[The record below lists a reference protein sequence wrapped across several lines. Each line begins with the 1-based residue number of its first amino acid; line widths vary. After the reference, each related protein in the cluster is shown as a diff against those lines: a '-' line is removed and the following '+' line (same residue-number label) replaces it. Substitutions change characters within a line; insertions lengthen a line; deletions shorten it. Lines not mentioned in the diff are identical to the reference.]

1 MKKTLLMSVLL
12 MAVALL
18 FSGCG
23 GKATKGDAGAPVV
36 EGTGAGYGES
46 GGAQTAGAREGGAWS
61 GSQLD
66 DPNSP
71 LSTRTLY
78 FDFDQSAVRPE
89 YRDIVLAHAEYL
101 SANPN
106 VSVTLEGHTDER
118 GSREYNIALGERRAR
133 AVKDMMTAHGAP
145 ASQISTISYG
155 EERPAV
161 LGSDE
166 GAWSRNRRVE
176 IVY

>member
-1 MKKTLLMSVLL
+1 MKKTLPMSLLL
-12 MAVALL
+12 MAVVLL
-18 FSGCG
+18 LSGCG
-23 GKATKGDAGAPVV
+23 GNTTKGDAGAPVV
-36 EGTGAGYGES
+36 EGPGAGYGES
-46 GGAQTAGAREGGAWS
+46 GGAQTAGASEGGAWS

-66 DPNSP
+66 DPDSP

-101 SANPN
+101 AANPN
-106 VSVTLEGHTDER
+106 VSVTLEGHTDEQ